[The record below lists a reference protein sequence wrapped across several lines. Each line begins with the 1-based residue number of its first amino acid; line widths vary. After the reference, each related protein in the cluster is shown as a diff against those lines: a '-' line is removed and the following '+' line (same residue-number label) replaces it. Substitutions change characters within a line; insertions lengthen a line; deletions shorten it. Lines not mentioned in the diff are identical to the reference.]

1 MHQIDLES
9 IELKSDIYMRAL
21 RIAIYCESRLFG
33 IKKIYESRVL
43 SPTKHDD
50 FLIINERVNFDLDHE
65 QSFLKF
71 VIEYREN
78 GQGELAFKWHEKVF
92 FTFLADLLNEKN
104 FFEIKF
110 KQSRSLRLNYTVKTP
125 FQAKFVD
132 EEKFAPE
139 LKMEEQSGMLEML
152 ALSQAFL
159 KRFAALRRLLED
171 VTEFALAKNMPR
183 DIKILVV
190 ALLLIL
196 FPNYVLLV
204 AIVLFFVTNWKYR
217 VRFWVVE
224 KFIGYFFN
232 ESSTAEIKKNLEF
245 VKKQQ
250 EGGLELLIFLKSATY
265 SKNRIYLYHVFS
277 KGMIAALVGLLMLV
291 NIPFKLMLLSTCVG
305 LFCMKY
311 KDKVLE
317 VVQSYQMDEKK
328 MKVWLEKGKAW
339 LEFIKAK
346 TSSAPQ
352 RLTKTCYV
360 YENQRWYIHTGFTN
374 KTLAFERP
382 NFSDVNGDKFIEL
395 GDFKLGDGW
404 IWDGDWEI
412 LKNEDT
418 DPDGWKY
425 AKSFKNKFR
434 KTQSPLATVRRR
446 VWVRKCY
453 SLA

>member
-9 IELKSDIYMRAL
+9 IELKSDVHMRAL
-21 RIAIYCESRLFG
+21 RIAIHCESRLFG
-33 IKKIYESRVL
+33 IKKMYESRVL
-43 SPTKHDD
+43 TPTKHDD
-50 FLIINERVNFDLDHE
+50 FLIINERVNFDLEHE

-78 GQGELAFKWHEKVF
+78 GFGESASKWHEKSF

-110 KQSRSLRLNYTVKTP
+110 SQSRSLRLNYSAKTP
-125 FQAKFVD
+125 FQPKFVD

-139 LKMEEQSGMLEML
+139 NKIEEQSGMLEML
-152 ALSQAFL
+152 ALSQNFL
-159 KRFAALRRLLED
+159 RRFAALRRLIED
-171 VTEFALAKNMPR
+171 VAEFALAKNMQR
-183 DIKILVV
+183 DLRIVIG
-190 ALLLIL
+190 ALLFIL
-196 FPNYVLLV
+196 FPNYVLFLTI
-204 AIVLFFVTNWKYR
+204 ALFLMTNWKYR

-232 ESSTAEIKKNLEF
+232 AASTAEIKKNLEL

-250 EGGLELLIFLKSATY
+250 EKGLEFLKFLKSAVY
-265 SKNRIYLYHVFS
+265 SKNRIYLYHAFS
-277 KGMIAALVGLLMLV
+277 KGIIAALIGLLVLI
-291 NIPFKLMLLSTCVG
+291 NIPFKLILISAVIG
-305 LFCMKY
+305 LFCVKY
-311 KDKVLE
+311 HEKVLE
-317 VVQSYQMDEKK
+317 LARQYKMDERK
-328 MKVWLEKGKAW
+328 MKVWLEKGKTVF
-339 LEFIKAK
+339 EIIKAK

-352 RLTKTCYV
+352 RLKKTCYV
-360 YENQRWYIHTGFTN
+360 YENQRWYIHTGFTS

-412 LKNEDT
+412 MKNEDT
-418 DPDGWKY
+418 DPEGWKY

-434 KTQSPLATVRRR
+434 KEKGPLATVRRR
-446 VWVRKCY
+446 IWVRKCY
-453 SLA
+453 SLV